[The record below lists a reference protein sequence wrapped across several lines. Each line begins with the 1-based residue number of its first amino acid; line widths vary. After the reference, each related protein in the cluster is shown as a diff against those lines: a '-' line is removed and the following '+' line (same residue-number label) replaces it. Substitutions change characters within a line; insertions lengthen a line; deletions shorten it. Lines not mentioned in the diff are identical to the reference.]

1 MKYSLSM
8 DNTPEPIEIFIEKKK
23 DKLRKSLI
31 RYLKAIELHDKQ
43 KALRCCI
50 KPKDISREGRSFF
63 LIEDIE
69 IFAQNNLIEKA
80 FVIER
85 LRRITTE
92 GSLLYPK
99 ASKKGHIEFR
109 ISYFIVTRNK
119 NWGFGQYCPFIPL
132 NDCPEIRRVLRK
144 MEMRAKQ
151 GKSSLINNRFPL
163 PSIFSL

>member
-8 DNTPEPIEIFIEKKK
+8 DNNPEPIEKFIEKKK
-23 DKLRKSLI
+23 DKLRKSFI

-43 KALRCCI
+43 KVLRCCI
-50 KPKDISREGRSFF
+50 KPKDISRKGRHYFI
-63 LIEDIE
+63 IEDCE
-69 IFAQNNLIEKA
+69 IFAQHNLKMKA

-109 ISYFIVTRNK
+109 ISYYIVTRK
-119 NWGFGQYCPFIPL
+119 KKKWGFGQYCPFIPL
-132 NDCPEIRRVLRK
+132 KDCPEIRRALRK
-144 MEMRAKQ
+144 MEVRSKQ
-151 GKSSLINNRFPL
+151 GKSILTKDRFPL
-163 PSIFSL
+163 RSIY